1 LRRARGSEGPTVPG
15 SPVDLLLRSL
25 SARAEPAFSDSV
37 RRGSPDVWHEI
48 VDIAIRHDVAPLL
61 YKRLKQSDAR
71 TRVPA
76 DAWERLRLNYL
87 VGAGRNAR
95 LCRWLGPV
103 LSGLRHAGIPVI
115 VLKGAFLAE
124 AVYGDIALRPMCD
137 IDLLV
142 SKEEMARTQ
151 AVLLDMGGV
160 CREWGPRA
168 APAPETQHREIESLC
183 RRESHLPAVV
193 FHHLIVEVH
202 WTLASPTEPVR
213 VDATGLWHRA
223 RPATIAGVEVLALSP
238 EDLLLHLCLHVCCRH
253 RLDASLLYF
262 CDISETIHRYRD
274 RMDWDQVV
282 RTAREWGAGR
292 HAGLAFHLAGRL
304 LGASVPGDLLE
315 RLVPGGFDQ
324 HVLAMAAESVAARL
338 LIPGYVSRSVR
349 DLWGAKS
356 PGEMVK
362 LIWGRVFPSREEM
375 AELYPE
381 SRNAKHLC
389 LCYLRRF
396 RDVLVMH
403 GASVPR
409 VMLSRDI
416 RQRASKMAAV
426 NDWLKTGKQ

>member
-1 LRRARGSEGPTVPG
+1 LRRGRGAEGPTVPG
-15 SPVDLLLRSL
+15 SPAELLLGSL
-25 SARAEPAFSDSV
+25 SARAEPALSDSV
-37 RRGSPDVWHEI
+37 RPISPGVWYEI
-48 VDIAIRHDVAPLL
+48 ADIAIRHDVAPLL
-61 YKRLKQSDAR
+61 FKRLKQSDAR

-76 DAWERLRLNYL
+76 DVWERLRLNYL

-95 LCRWLGPV
+95 LHRWLGPV
-103 LSGLRHAGIPVI
+103 LGGLRRAGIPVI

-137 IDLLV
+137 VDLLV
-142 SKEEMARTQ
+142 SKEEMPRTR
-151 AVLLDMGGV
+151 AALLDMGGV
-160 CREWGPRA
+160 CMEPAHHA
-168 APAPETQHREIESLC
+168 APTPGGWRQDIESLC
-183 RRESHLPAVV
+183 RSESHLPAVV

-213 VDATGLWHRA
+213 VDAAGLWHRA

-253 RLDASLLYF
+253 RLDASLLSF
-262 CDISETIHRYRD
+262 CDITETIHRYRG

-282 RTAREWGAGR
+282 RTAREWGATR

-304 LGASVPGDLLE
+304 LGASVPDDVFRRLL
-315 RLVPGGFDQ
+315 PGGSNQ
-324 HVLAMAAESVAARL
+324 RVLEMASESFAARL
-338 LIPGYVSRSVR
+338 SIPVSVSRSVR
-349 DLWGAKS
+349 DLWGVKSLADRAKI
-356 PGEMVK
+356 V
-362 LIWGRVFPSREEM
+362 WGRIFLSREEM
-375 AELYPE
+375 AELYPK

-389 LCYLRRF
+389 FYYAHRF
-396 RDVLVMH
+396 RDVLAMH

-426 NDWLKTGKQ
+426 SEWLDSGRQ